1 MRRAFVYLIDLA
13 TETIAQTLCITQSG
27 DEKALAE
34 TIRFVDPNFEKFLLV
49 NYDLDGDGKISKG
62 EALEVVTLDV
72 SNKSITDLTGLE
84 WFTNLIS
91 LNVSSN
97 NRLKN
102 LDVTKLT
109 ALETLICNSCAL
121 ADLDL
126 KSNKALKYLNCQRPY
141 TGGLTQLD
149 LSQNKALTYLDCSSQ
164 HIAILDLSQNTELQE
179 IFCHKEAGS
188 SYLQTLKIP
197 NCSKL
202 HTLRCNSQKLSTI
215 DLSGCPELVKL
226 NVSYNDLV
234 ALDLSRN
241 PKLTEMNCSYNDI
254 SSLNLSANS
263 QLKTVNIDSNPF
275 TSLNLGSNIE
285 NLDLFVSYSSISSLK
300 ISAPNLTFFRIHENG
315 GSSAQLQYLELS
327 GSSNLETLKIQG
339 CDMMQNFDFS
349 KFRNLKTLYI
359 SGAFKAIDL
368 QKNTELESLTCYGC
382 RYLKDLDITANL
394 KLKSLNFYA
403 SSSIQSL
410 DLSAHKLLN
419 NLDIGNMT
427 GLRYLNLG
435 DNPYLTSI
443 SPADMSQ
450 IKIVGSRITSI
461 RASEKTY
468 LDVSECPALRV
479 LNLKPKME
487 KLDLSKN
494 PLLKTLTCSGG
505 LLTTLDLSANTA
517 LETVDC
523 SANKLRSLDVTR
535 CEKLKTLSCSGNF
548 LETLD
553 VSGNLGLTSLN
564 CSSMES
570 LKTLFMDSSQR
581 IRYITYERS
590 TSYIPAQTE
599 IVYR

>member
-1 MRRAFVYLIDLA
+1 
-13 TETIAQTLCITQSG
+13 
-27 DEKALAE
+27 
-34 TIRFVDPNFEKFLLV
+34 
-49 NYDLDGDGKISKG
+49 
-62 EALEVVTLDV
+62 
-72 SNKSITDLTGLE
+72 
-84 WFTNLIS
+84 
-91 LNVSSN
+91 
-97 NRLKN
+97 
-102 LDVTKLT
+102 
-109 ALETLICNSCAL
+109 
-121 ADLDL
+121 
-126 KSNKALKYLNCQRPY
+126 
-141 TGGLTQLD
+141 
-149 LSQNKALTYLDCSSQ
+149 
-164 HIAILDLSQNTELQE
+164 
-179 IFCHKEAGS
+179 
-188 SYLQTLKIP
+188 
-197 NCSKL
+197 
-202 HTLRCNSQKLSTI
+202 
-215 DLSGCPELVKL
+215 
-226 NVSYNDLV
+226 
-234 ALDLSRN
+234 
-241 PKLTEMNCSYNDI
+241 
-254 SSLNLSANS
+254 
-263 QLKTVNIDSNPF
+263 
-275 TSLNLGSNIE
+275 
-285 NLDLFVSYSSISSLK
+285 
-300 ISAPNLTFFRIHENG
+300 
-315 GSSAQLQYLELS
+315 
-327 GSSNLETLKIQG
+327 
-339 CDMMQNFDFS
+339 MMQNFDFS

-410 DLSAHKLLN
+410 DVSAHKLLN